1 MNNTQPSL
9 SKTDPNYGTPVAGSK
24 TEARGKQAHQRIS
37 REIVELCAVIEDN
50 GIRIDENKSSIT
62 FGRLFEIYTVI
73 SNKVVGVLLRARK
86 YGFVTFEGE
95 TLFQRQDDHVVIT
108 LLLPTSKVKE
118 IQKEGKTDFQ
128 WGKCI

>member
-1 MNNTQPSL
+1 M
-9 SKTDPNYGTPVAGSK
+9 
-24 TEARGKQAHQRIS
+24 
-37 REIVELCAVIEDN
+37 IEDN
-50 GIRIDENKSSIT
+50 GMRIDENKSSIT